1 MDAGTGDS
9 ILMDDRELVDLA
21 IEARKRAYCPY
32 SRFPVGA
39 ALLCADGT
47 VVTGVNVENAVNGL
61 SLCAERVAMFKA
73 ISEGNM
79 TSSRSRS
86 PAAATTADPAGPAA
100 RSSTSTLPD
109 IEILMGNP
117 EGRVREDDDPRPPP
131 RAVLPLEGRRRRPA
145 TRSTIRAAGRSGL
158 RRS

>member
-1 MDAGTGDS
+1 MDAGTGGA
-9 ILMDDRELVDLA
+9 ILMDDQELVDLA

-61 SLCAERVAMFKA
+61 SLCAERVALFKA
-73 ISEGNM
+73 VSEGKHDFVKIAVACGGDHC
-79 TSSRSRS
+79 RLCGACRQVLFEH
-86 PAAATTADPAGPAA
+86 A
-100 RSSTSTLPD
+100 PD

-117 EGRVREDDDPRPPP
+117 EGEFVR
-131 RAVLPLEGRRRRPA
+131 
-145 TRSTIRAAGRSGL
+145 TTIRDLLPEPFSL
-158 RRS
+158 

>member
-1 MDAGTGDS
+1 MDAGTGGA
-9 ILMDDRELVDLA
+9 ILMDDQEMVDLA

-61 SLCAERVAMFKA
+61 SLCAERVALFKA
-73 ISEGNM
+73 VSEGK
-79 TSSRSRS
+79 RDFVKIAVACGGDHCR
-86 PAAATTADPAGPAA
+86 PCGACRQVLFEHA
-100 RSSTSTLPD
+100 PD

-117 EGRVREDDDPRPPP
+117 KGEFVR
-131 RAVLPLEGRRRRPA
+131 
-145 TRSTIRAAGRSGL
+145 TTIRALLPEPFSL
-158 RRS
+158 